1 MIAGRVSVALAVA
14 TVLAQI
20 SYPLTNGQTRDV
32 VTVAVVV
39 LFAAA
44 CLVHAAAV
52 RGIAWAAAFFA
63 ITGGIGLLA
72 EIVGMATSFPFGS
85 YHYDLGRLGPSIA
98 DVPAIVPLAWTAG
111 IYSVWT
117 VAAFLLPNKPIRI
130 VATAIGAVGWDLY
143 LDPQMVADGQWT
155 WTSSQPGL
163 PGLEHIPYTN
173 YLGWFAVALLM
184 ATLIEVVSLFG
195 VHRLQKD
202 SRGLAVS
209 VVPFALFTWTW
220 LGSALAHTVF
230 LEAPE
235 LRCSAIYG
243 FVVMAVLGI
252 PLSLHMWRELQS
264 IELPSLDAVRGAVW
278 PPRSARD
285 RHL

>member
-1 MIAGRVSVALAVA
+1 MIAGRVSVALAIA
-14 TVLAQI
+14 TVVTQI
-20 SYPLTNGQTRDV
+20 SYPLTNGHVRDV

-52 RGIAWAAAFFA
+52 RGITWAAAFFT
-63 ITGGIGLLA
+63 ITGGIGLA
-72 EIVGMATSFPFGS
+72 VEIAGVTTSYPFGS
-85 YHYDLGRLGPSIA
+85 YHYDLGRLGPSIV

-117 VAAFLLPNKPIRI
+117 VAAFLLPSKPVRI
-130 VATAIGAVGWDLY
+130 VATAVGAVGWDLY

-155 WTSSQPGL
+155 WTSSRPGL

-184 ATLIEVVSLFG
+184 AVLIELITPVG
-195 VHRLQKD
+195 Q
-202 SRGLAVS
+202 GLTVAP
-209 VVPFALFTWTW
+209 VPFALFTWTW
-220 LGSALAHTVF
+220 LGSALAHAAF

-235 LRCSAIYG
+235 LRYSAFYG

-252 PLSLHMWRELQS
+252 PLSLRMWRELQP
-264 IELPSLDAVRGAVW
+264 IELPSLAAVRGAAW

-285 RHL
+285 RRL

>member
-1 MIAGRVSVALAVA
+1 MAIA
-14 TVLAQI
+14 TVLTQI
-20 SYPLTNGQTRDV
+20 SYPLTNGHARDV

-52 RGIAWAAAFFA
+52 RGFAWAAAFFA
-63 ITGGIGLLA
+63 ITGGIGLAA
-72 EIVGMATSFPFGS
+72 EIAGVTTSFPFGS
-85 YHYDLGRLGPSIA
+85 YHYDLWRLGPSIA

-117 VAAFLLPNKPIRI
+117 VAAFLLPSKPIRI
-130 VATAIGAVGWDLY
+130 LATAIGAVGWDLY

-155 WTSSQPGL
+155 WTSPRPGL

-184 ATLIEVVSLFG
+184 AVLIEVVSLFG

-202 SRGLAVS
+202 SRGLAA
-209 VVPFALFTWTW
+209 VPFALFTWTW

-235 LRCSAIYG
+235 LRYSAFYG

-252 PLSLHMWRELQS
+252 PLSLRMWRELQP
-264 IELPSLDAVRGAVW
+264 IELPSLAAVRGAAW

-285 RHL
+285 RRL